1 MATKFHDAE
10 TELPKLHRL
19 RAWTGPT
26 IVKQVAARIEA
37 LGEDV
42 VCNVIAGTEHVVCDV
57 LCAWPEDPAR
67 KLIDALN
74 AKDGGFCSLEF
85 KPY

>member
-1 MATKFHDAE
+1 MATKFYDTE

-26 IVKQVAARIEA
+26 IVKEIAARIEA
-37 LGEDV
+37 LGEDI

-57 LCAWPEDPAR
+57 LCTWPDDPAR
-67 KLIDALN
+67 RLINALS
-74 AKDGGFCSLEF
+74 AKDGWVCVLQF